1 MASRKWLIIA
11 PTLVV
16 VVAALVI
23 TFALRRSAPKH
34 DLKRYEMTGVVLG
47 VKPEARKV
55 TVANDA
61 IANFMEPMVME
72 YDVKDAAV
80 VPSIERGDDIR
91 ATLVSDGANQWVLED
106 LAVSPR
112 R

>member
-1 MASRKWLIIA
+1 MIIVA
-11 PTLVV
+11 ALVV
-16 VVAALVI
+16 VVGALVV
-23 TFALRRSAPKH
+23 TYALRTPKH
-34 DLKRYEMTGVVLG
+34 EVKRYQMTGVVLA
-47 VKPEARKV
+47 VKPEPRKL

-80 VPSIERGDDIR
+80 FSTVKRGDDLR
-91 ATLVSDGANQWVLED
+91 ATLVSDGASQWVLED
-106 LAVSPR
+106 VTVTPR

>member
-1 MASRKWLIIA
+1 MPGRKWLIIA
-11 PTLVV
+11 AALVV
-16 VVAALVI
+16 VVGALVA
-23 TFALRRSAPKH
+23 TYAFKTAAPKH
-34 DLKRYEMTGVVLG
+34 ELKQYEMTGVVLG
-47 VKPEARKV
+47 VKPEARKL

-61 IANFMEPMVME
+61 IANFMAPMVME

-80 VPSIERGDDIR
+80 MASIKRGDEIR
-91 ATLVSDGANQWVLED
+91 ATLVSDGASQWVLEN